1 MSDTLAITLYDN
13 IDDYLEGELDEALAK
28 RAVIQAV
35 EHAGSNLMFSSGEIE
50 FNNYFKRQVSEGDS
64 TSLVH
69 YLKANVGYFFVIRP
83 LTDQV
88 NVVFC
93 RWD

>member
-1 MSDTLAITLYDN
+1 MSDTLAITLYDD
-13 IDDYLEGELDEALAK
+13 IDDYIDGELDESLAK
-28 RAVIQAV
+28 KVVLQAV
-35 EHAGSNLMFSSGEIE
+35 DQASSDLTFSSDEIK
-50 FNNYFKRQVSEGDS
+50 FNKYFKKRISECDD

-69 YLKANVGYFFVIRP
+69 YLEADVGYFFIICP

>member
-1 MSDTLAITLYDN
+1 MSDTLAITLYDD
-13 IDDYLEGELDEALAK
+13 IDDYLDGELDEALAK

-35 EHAGSNLMFSSGEIE
+35 EQASSDLTFSTDEIK
-50 FNNYFKRQVSEGDS
+50 FKNYFKNHISENHD

-69 YLKANVGYFFVIRP
+69 YLEANVGYFFVICP